1 MELERLVE
9 VEELLGYW
17 ALIPRWVDGRLN
29 ANEEPLLIGGPVALY
44 PGCCGGRAA
53 RGMAVEVLEDI
64 TLCNAR
70 QHSSFAIEE
79 KILMELWNSEDQ
91 N

>member
-1 MELERLVE
+1 ME
-9 VEELLGYW
+9 VEELLGFW
-17 ALIPRWVDGRLN
+17 ALIARWVDGWVN
-29 ANEEPLLIGGPVALY
+29 ANVVPLLIGGTVGLF

-70 QHSSFAIEE
+70 QHSSLAIEE
-79 KILMELWNSEDQ
+79 KILMELWTFEDQ

>member
-9 VEELLGYW
+9 VEELLGFW
-17 ALIPRWVDGRLN
+17 VLIARWVDVWVS
-29 ANEEPLLIGGPVALY
+29 ADVVPLLIGGRVGLF

-70 QHSSFAIEE
+70 QHSSLAIEE
-79 KILMELWNSEDQ
+79 KILMELWNFEDQ